1 MAVPAE
7 TFKTY
12 EQIGLREDLTNRIW
26 DISPMDTPFI
36 SAIGRTPARAV
47 THEWQTDTLA
57 AAAADAA
64 QEGDDAPGNTASPT
78 TRVRN
83 VCQIFTKDARVS
95 GTGEEVSKAGRRS
108 EMAYQVEKRVKEL
121 KRNMEFTFLAN
132 QGVNA
137 GDATTARTARGLP
150 SWLTSNTSFDTSSTV
165 GANATTD
172 VNGRTDGDQRLF
184 IESYLDDVMESA
196 ANAGGEP
203 RILLTPSNSKRRVS
217 KDFVGRSNSRE
228 QVTVGTINSKVSVY
242 MSDFGDL
249 AVVFDRFMRDRDVF
263 CVDPAMAATAFLRPF
278 RTWDLAKT
286 GDSER
291 KQVLAEATLEVRN
304 EAAHAGIF
312 DLNSSYSTA

>member
-12 EQIGLREDLTNRIW
+12 EAIGNREDLTDRIY
-26 DISPMDTPFI
+26 DISPLDTPI
-36 SAIGRTPARAV
+36 MSGIGRSVARAV
-47 THEWQTDTLA
+47 THEWQTDSLA

-64 QEGDDAPGNTASPT
+64 QEGDDAPGNTAAPT

-83 VCQIFTKDARVS
+83 ICQIFTKDARVS
-95 GTGEEVSKAGRRS
+95 GTQEAVNKAGRRS
-108 EMAYQVEKRVKEL
+108 ELAYQTEKRVKEL
-121 KRNMEFTFLAN
+121 KRNMETAFTAN
-132 QGVNA
+132 VGVGA
-137 GDATTARTARGLP
+137 GDATTARTLRGLP
-150 SWLTSNTSFDTSSTV
+150 SWLSSNTSFDTSSTV

-172 VNGRTDGDQRLF
+172 VNARTDGDVRLF

-196 ANAGGEP
+196 ADNGGEP
-203 RILLTPSNSKRRVS
+203 SMLVLPSNSKRRVS

-228 QVTVGTINSKVSVY
+228 QVTVGTINSKVTVY

-249 AVVFDRFMRDRDVF
+249 AVFYERFMRKRDVF
-263 CVDPAMAATAFLRPF
+263 CIDPGMMATAFLRPF
-278 RTWDLAKT
+278 RTWELAKT

-291 KQVLAEATLEVRN
+291 RQILAEATLEVRN

-312 DLNSSYSTA
+312 DLNTSYSTA